1 MKKHLTLLL
10 AVLMLAALLLSACAK
25 TPVPPE
31 KPPADTAETTPE
43 PEKAPADTAE
53 APEAEA
59 EQAEEPEEESEE
71 DPEEVPEEAPQPVT
85 FSVYYGDE
93 NAAMLLSEE
102 VTVSELT
109 PEAVVS
115 ELIRVGVLSEGTLVN
130 RLELIAPYLYL
141 DLSYE
146 FLAKLQT
153 MGSSGEMITVN
164 SVVNTFLDAYG
175 AELLLLSVNGSVIE
189 TGHTVYDLPLTKY
202 ENPEPVQEI
211 LLTVYRGNDNADAII
226 AEDVMVPEITPEV
239 IMEQLILAGV
249 LPEGCAVNSVDAAA
263 AGMRVDFNEAFK
275 THVCSMGTTGEWI
288 VLSSV
293 TNTFLTAYGSE
304 VLMFTVEGQILETGH
319 NVYDFPLT
327 FTP

>member
-31 KPPADTAETTPE
+31 KPPADTAEIAPE

-59 EQAEEPEEESEE
+59 EQPEEPEEESEE
-71 DPEEVPEEAPQPVT
+71 ESEEDPEEAPQPVT

-93 NAAMLLSEE
+93 NAVMLLSEE
-102 VTVSELT
+102 VTVPELT

-189 TGHTVYDLPLTKY
+189 TGHTVYDLPLAKY
-202 ENPEPVQEI
+202 ENPEPAQEI

-226 AEDVMVPEITPEV
+226 AEDVMVPEVTPEV
-239 IMEQLILAGV
+239 IMEQLILAYH
-249 LPEGCAVNSVDAAA
+249 EGKQNSAVNGLLLTACVIVDFLCIHPFRDGNGRVSRLFTSLLLLQEGFDIGRYISVDKKI
-263 AGMRVDFNEAFK
+263 NEYKYNYYQAF
-275 THVCSMGTTGEWI
+275 
-288 VLSSV
+288 
-293 TNTFLTAYGSE
+293 
-304 VLMFTVEGQILETGH
+304 
-319 NVYDFPLT
+319 
-327 FTP
+327 